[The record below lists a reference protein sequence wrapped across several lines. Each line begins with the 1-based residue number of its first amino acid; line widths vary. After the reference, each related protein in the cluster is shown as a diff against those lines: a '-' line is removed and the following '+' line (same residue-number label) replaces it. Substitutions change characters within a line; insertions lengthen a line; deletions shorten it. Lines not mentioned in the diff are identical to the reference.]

1 MTEAAIP
8 SVPFLGRYPIGMQ
21 LHLGTQRC
29 DLFGHRSFYIQSTHD
44 ILLSLSIHSALW
56 GFVSCKATQMIGQHT
71 HSMQQPAS
79 SHGSS
84 GVKDRASATT
94 AASYGSSSS
103 SIAVVKAAS
112 SSSSLLDENTGEE
125 GAAVVGCCEVGVL

>member
-1 MTEAAIP
+1 MT
-8 SVPFLGRYPIGMQ
+8 SVPFLGILSGCSCGWEHSDAIF
-21 LHLGTQRC
+21 LDT
-29 DLFGHRSFYIQSTHD
+29 DLFTFNQHTTSYSF
-44 ILLSLSIHSALW
+44 SIHSALW

>member
-1 MTEAAIP
+1 
-8 SVPFLGRYPIGMQ
+8 
-21 LHLGTQRC
+21 
-29 DLFGHRSFYIQSTHD
+29 
-44 ILLSLSIHSALW
+44 
-56 GFVSCKATQMIGQHT
+56 
-71 HSMQQPAS
+71 MQQPAS

-103 SIAVVKAAS
+103 SIGAVRLVS

-125 GAAVVGCCEVGVL
+125 GAAMVGCEVGVL